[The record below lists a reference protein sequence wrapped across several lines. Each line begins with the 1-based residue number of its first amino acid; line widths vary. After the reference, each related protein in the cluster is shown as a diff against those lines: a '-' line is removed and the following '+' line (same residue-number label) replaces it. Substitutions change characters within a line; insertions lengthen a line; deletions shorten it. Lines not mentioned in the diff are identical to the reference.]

1 LIERIVSYC
10 DQRDR
15 LASCNDC
22 QSTQHTVCHGNIELL
37 IRAFVEMTL
46 KHNLVESMYMDEIV
60 PSEHRI
66 AHNQAHMDIA
76 QQLKEIRL
84 VFTADGNGIQ
94 AIEGID
100 RVRQTL
106 IGMYHGEKFNA
117 WTHLIGALLAL
128 TGAVWLLTIA
138 ASSGDAWKIF
148 SVAVYGATLVMLYS
162 ISTLYHSVRGRRSAC
177 CASSI
182 TCRSTC

>member
-1 LIERIVSYC
+1 MPEDREEAVERMRRDHEHMLGLIERIVSYC

-100 RVRQTL
+100 RVRQSLMEHFRDHDQKLEAYLSAT
-106 IGMYHGEKFNA
+106 
-117 WTHLIGALLAL
+117 
-128 TGAVWLLTIA
+128 
-138 ASSGDAWKIF
+138 ASSG
-148 SVAVYGATLVMLYS
+148 
-162 ISTLYHSVRGRRSAC
+162 
-177 CASSI
+177 
-182 TCRSTC
+182 

>member
-1 LIERIVSYC
+1 MPEDREEAVERMRRDHEHMLGLIERIVSYC

-46 KHNLVESMYMDEIV
+46 KHNLVESMYMGEIV

-100 RVRQTL
+100 RVRQSL
-106 IGMYHGEKFNA
+106 IEHFRDHDQRLEAY
-117 WTHLIGALLAL
+117 L
-128 TGAVWLLTIA
+128 
-138 ASSGDAWKIF
+138 SST
-148 SVAVYGATLVMLYS
+148 ATS
-162 ISTLYHSVRGRRSAC
+162 G
-177 CASSI
+177 
-182 TCRSTC
+182 

>member
-1 LIERIVSYC
+1 MPEDREEAVERMRRDHEHMLGLIERIVSYC

-46 KHNLVESMYMDEIV
+46 KHNLIESMYMDEIV
-60 PSEHRI
+60 PSEHRT

-106 IGMYHGEKFNA
+106 IGHFRDHDQQLEAYLSA
-117 WTHLIGALLAL
+117 T
-128 TGAVWLLTIA
+128 A
-138 ASSGDAWKIF
+138 ASG
-148 SVAVYGATLVMLYS
+148 
-162 ISTLYHSVRGRRSAC
+162 
-177 CASSI
+177 
-182 TCRSTC
+182 

>member
-1 LIERIVSYC
+1 MPADREEAVERMRRDHEHMLGLIERIVAYC

-46 KHNLVESMYMDEIV
+46 KHNLIESMYMDEIV
-60 PSEHRI
+60 PSEHRT
-66 AHNQAHMDIA
+66 AHNLAHMDIA

-106 IGMYHGEKFNA
+106 IGHFRDHDQQLEAYLSA
-117 WTHLIGALLAL
+117 TA
-128 TGAVWLLTIA
+128 T
-138 ASSGDAWKIF
+138 SG
-148 SVAVYGATLVMLYS
+148 
-162 ISTLYHSVRGRRSAC
+162 
-177 CASSI
+177 
-182 TCRSTC
+182 

>member
-1 LIERIVSYC
+1 MPADREEAVERMRRDHEHMLGLIERIVSYC

-106 IGMYHGEKFNA
+106 IGHFRDHDQQLEAYLSATE
-117 WTHLIGALLAL
+117 T
-128 TGAVWLLTIA
+128 
-138 ASSGDAWKIF
+138 SG
-148 SVAVYGATLVMLYS
+148 
-162 ISTLYHSVRGRRSAC
+162 
-177 CASSI
+177 
-182 TCRSTC
+182 

>member
-1 LIERIVSYC
+1 MPPIRDQAAEKMRRDHEHMLGLIERIVSYC

-46 KHNLVESMYMDEIV
+46 KHNLVESMYMNEIV

-106 IGMYHGEKFNA
+106 MEHFRDHDQQLEAY
-117 WTHLIGALLAL
+117 LAATAE
-128 TGAVWLLTIA
+128 TG
-138 ASSGDAWKIF
+138 
-148 SVAVYGATLVMLYS
+148 
-162 ISTLYHSVRGRRSAC
+162 
-177 CASSI
+177 
-182 TCRSTC
+182 

>member
-1 LIERIVSYC
+1 MPAGREESIERMRRDHEHMLGLIERIVAYC
-10 DQRDR
+10 DQRDQ
-15 LASCNDC
+15 LDNCNDC

-37 IRAFVEMTL
+37 VRAFVEMTL
-46 KHNLVESMYMDEIV
+46 KHNLIESMYMEEVV

-84 VFTADGNGIQ
+84 VFSADGNGIQ

-106 IGMYHGEKFNA
+106 IGHFKDHDQQLEAYLSA
-117 WTHLIGALLAL
+117 T
-128 TGAVWLLTIA
+128 T
-138 ASSGDAWKIF
+138 ASG
-148 SVAVYGATLVMLYS
+148 
-162 ISTLYHSVRGRRSAC
+162 
-177 CASSI
+177 
-182 TCRSTC
+182 